1 MNKDITDRLLD
12 LDVLG
17 PATLREA
24 VDTIKTLRQ
33 SNTDLVQAINRLVD
47 EHQKMNSQRH
57 YLLRLLYRAV
67 DALNAHSGGESKELK
82 YIEKNLK
89 TFETKAN
96 INV

>member
-67 DALNAHSGGESKELK
+67 DALDAYSGGESKELK

>member
-24 VDTIKTLRQ
+24 VDTIKTIRQ
-33 SNTDLVQAINRLVD
+33 SNTELVQSINHLVEVNEALCVQRRD
-47 EHQKMNSQRH
+47 LIILLDRASEALEHYAGRDSFEVKDIQ
-57 YLLRLLYRAV
+57 
-67 DALNAHSGGESKELK
+67 
-82 YIEKNLK
+82 KNLK
-89 TFETKAN
+89 TFKAKAN